1 MKNLIRPLKWS
12 CAALLAAAL
21 PAVAQTTQTWNGSV
35 DANWSTSGNWFTATP
50 VAGDSLIFDGSVQ
63 TSPNNDLT
71 AGTLIGGI
79 NFAPGASTFTLGGNQ
94 ILLQGTVQNDAT
106 NQLQTIDIPLVLTN
120 VVTFNTVSNDVN
132 FISGNDILVLGAV
145 TGNGSLTKN
154 GNGTLT
160 LASASHSGG
169 TTVNAGRLVV
179 SNNIGTVTL
188 SGGAY
193 IMNFR
198 SYFISPTISL
208 TADSSIGIDLLDNTE
223 PVGVDIY
230 STIGTAGYK
239 LTKVGLGLIRM
250 NGSIN
255 ASSIDVAEGTL
266 ASLGGGLGGS
276 VSVEPAH
283 KLGTAPITVENGAML
298 RIDDGGVVGNAITL
312 MGGTGTT
319 SGGSANT
326 GILRSSSRNNGGS
339 TTNFNYFT
347 NTITVMADSTVGS
360 YYNKMFISG
369 NITGPGGFTKI
380 GAQPLNISGTNDFG
394 GALLVNVGT
403 LQIGSSK
410 ALPSGATNSY
420 VQVSGTATLDLNGT
434 NASCNGFIDDGAG
447 TANLDNTAA
456 TPAIFTFGNNNTS
469 ASFFGA
475 VKNTG
480 GGALSLVYA
489 GAGTASFLGVN
500 TYSGSNVVTTS
511 GGTLDINIPTGTTTG
526 GAVAV
531 ADGATLSLH
540 YRVSG
545 SSLKASGA
553 TFGSSGATTLNVDL
567 NNYGNPPA
575 SVINATNGSG
585 VLSANG
591 TITVN
596 FNNMANIVVGQFPI
610 IKYTTRTGGGNFVLG
625 SLPGGIVAQ
634 IVTNT
639 PNKSI
644 DLQVT
649 SSPITTWKGKLT
661 NNLWDTTTT
670 NWTYSGSPVLY
681 TDGSAVLFDN
691 TALTNIV
698 NLTTA
703 LSPSSTL
710 VNSSSNYI
718 FSGAGSLAS
727 GDLTKNGTGTLIL
740 DTANTYNN
748 TVISAGTVQ
757 VGLNDTVG
765 SLGTGTINDGGTLIF
780 NRSDNLTISSAI
792 SGAGSVVQNNTNILT
807 LSSPNSYNG
816 GTIVGQGVLKITD
829 NNALGVSSSSTLV
842 TVSNGATLDIGGR
855 LLSNGIPQYVAISG
869 NGVAANKGA
878 LATTSGMG
886 CSIGCGIVGV
896 RYLRLLGD
904 ASIGDSTGDF
914 QIGTDVNASGPA
926 YGSIDGQG
934 FALTKVGN
942 NNLILEATNASA
954 LSMFTIA
961 GGTVTYANGGNN
973 VFGSSCPIVVS
984 NNAVLDTWDQKSQVG
999 ITFANP
1005 VTIASTGGQL
1015 NNTRGSYGGNQ
1026 SDVYNGAITLNGQLS
1041 VRCSYV
1047 SGANGA
1053 KTTFNGP
1060 ISGPGSILV
1069 SSGARTVTIN
1079 SVCTYT
1085 GATTVSNTGVLFLS
1099 ASQQNGG
1106 AYTAHDTAT
1115 MDLPNQ
1121 TGGLTV
1127 PMSALT
1133 LGTTAGTTLGLSR
1146 VTSLSTTVPFITATN
1161 LTLNGASSVTL
1172 APGLYAT
1179 PGQYPLIKY
1188 TGSISGGGSLT
1199 VGGAGVRGAASISN
1213 NVANNSIDLV
1223 IPGANPV
1230 FWTGSVNTSWDIAT
1244 TANFKYLGAGTT
1256 YQQSGALG
1264 DAVTFDDSTTKTN
1277 VFLTTPLSPTTV
1289 LVNTT
1294 NTYTFSGT
1302 NLTGASS
1309 LVKNGTGMLILS
1321 NLNNNFNAGTFV
1333 GGGTLRMGFS
1343 FSPTVSF
1350 FNSYA
1355 GPVTVAA
1362 GGTLDMGS
1370 NNPTAMTINASG
1382 AGVAGAGAIQANY
1395 PNNAAA
1401 FGPSIINQIG
1411 NLTVGGTNRWD
1422 LRNGSKTWNV
1432 NSNGATLTKVGPNYI
1447 ALVAAT
1453 ISTNLGDITI
1463 LNGTLDFSTTTTG
1476 VGNTNATIY
1485 VGNGGNLG
1493 FFQFANPVYKA
1504 IICSNNA
1511 GILVDGGNTVG
1522 QNVISGPFTLQGGTT
1537 TIKGNFFN
1545 GIYFSNSISG
1555 PGSLQLQFQ
1564 SYVYLAA
1571 SNTFTGTLNVPNCGA
1586 SNGGRGTRLSF
1597 IGNGSAMTCSQIYL
1611 QGIVSGQPFPGWIS
1625 MDTPSAV
1632 LTLGTNQQLR
1642 GDNGA
1647 YVRGSVVASAGS
1659 SLAVGQAG
1667 STNYQYMIVGTN
1679 LTLQGGSTNYM
1690 AIYKTATLTTNSQI
1704 YVTNA
1709 LALGGTLV
1717 IGTNGAVTPLIAG
1730 DSFKLYFAGSI
1741 SGAFTNVG
1749 PAPGPGLVWDTSAL
1763 ASSGTISVKA
1773 VSVSPTTTTIGY
1785 GNNVTLTASTT
1796 LTSPTYQWYDINTNV
1811 IVNATNAA
1819 LNLVKPIVA
1828 GSGNY
1833 TCAISKGGA
1842 TSTVV
1847 SSLTVTQAALS
1858 ITATNISKNF
1868 GTTYTFNGTE
1878 FVNGALASGDSV
1890 TSVSLTSA
1898 GAPSGAAVGT
1908 YSIVPSAAVGAGI
1921 ANYNITYV
1929 NGTMTVVQT
1938 VNLTPTNVVTA
1949 VSGGTLTLS
1958 WPADHIGWFL
1968 QSNSVSLANTNFW
1981 FNVPGSDTTNLIN
1994 IILNPAQPNVFYR
2007 MKY

>member
-1 MKNLIRPLKWS
+1 MNKLIRPLKLS
-12 CAALLAAAL
+12 CVAMFAAAL
-21 PAVAQTTQTWNGSV
+21 PAMAQITNTWNGGGA
-35 DANWSTSGNWFTATP
+35 DDNWSTAGNWSPGAP
-50 VAGDSLIFDGSVQ
+50 NAGDSLIFDGS
-63 TSPNNDLT
+63 TRPTPNNDFSV
-71 AGTLIGGI
+71 GTGFGGI
-79 NFAPGASTFTLGGNQ
+79 QFAPLASAFTLGGNG
-94 ILLQGTVQNDAT
+94 ITFAGLVENDST
-106 NQLQTIDIPLVLTN
+106 NVLQTISLPLVLTN
-120 VVTFNTVSNDVN
+120 ATTFNAVSNLDTTTDDLQV
-132 FISGNDILVLGAV
+132 IGGVSG
-145 TGNGSLTKN
+145 TGSFNKIG
-154 GNGTLT
+154 GGTMFLS
-160 LASASHSGG
+160 SASHSGG
-169 TTVNAGRLVV
+169 TTVSEGLLVI
-179 SNNIGTVTL
+179 SNNIGNITMA
-188 SGGAY
+188 GGALKL
-193 IMNFR
+193 NFR
-198 SYFISPTISL
+198 TFFINPTYTF
-208 TADSSIGIDLLDNTE
+208 TADSSVGIDLLDNTE
-223 PVGVDIY
+223 PRGVDHY
-230 STIGTAGYK
+230 GNIGSAGYK
-239 LTKVGLGLIRM
+239 VTKTGLGILRM
-250 NGSIN
+250 VGNMPAGSIN
-255 ASSIDVAEGTL
+255 VAEGTL
-266 ASLGGGLGGS
+266 ASLGGS
-276 VSVEPAH
+276 SMANTH
-283 KLGTAPITVENGAML
+283 WGTGDITVENGATL
-298 RIDDGGVVGNAITL
+298 RADDGGICPNNL
-312 MGGTGTT
+312 FLNGGDGTSAGSYT
-319 SGGSANT
+319 HQGVLVSG
-326 GILRSSSRNNGGS
+326 SRNNAANP
-339 TTNFNYFT
+339 TNNIFT
-347 NTITVMADSTVGS
+347 GTITLNSDSTVGS
-360 YYNKMFISG
+360 QFG
-369 NITGPGGFTKI
+369 NMIVSSKITGPGGLTKI
-380 GAQPLNISGTNDFG
+380 GGQPLILSGTNDFG
-394 GALLVNVGT
+394 GALIVNVGT
-403 LQIGSSK
+403 LKVGSPG
-410 ALPSGATNSY
+410 ALPSGATNGY
-420 VQVSGTATLDLNGT
+420 VQLANNTTLDLNGS

-447 TANLDNTAA
+447 LANLDNTAA

-475 VKNTG
+475 VKNSG

-489 GAGTASFLGVN
+489 GNGTASFLGVN
-500 TYSGSNVVTTS
+500 TYSGSNVVSTS

-526 GAVAV
+526 GAVSV

-540 YRVSG
+540 YRVAG

-553 TFGSSGATTLNVDL
+553 TFGSSGATTLTVDL
-567 NNYGNPPA
+567 NNYGNPTPP
-575 SVINATNGSG
+575 VINATNGSG

-596 FNNMANIVVGQFPI
+596 FNNMANVVVGQFPI

-670 NWTYSGSPVLY
+670 NWTYSGTPVLY

-698 NLTTA
+698 NLTTT

-710 VNSSSNYI
+710 INSSSNYT
-718 FSGAGSLAS
+718 FSGTGSLAS
-727 GDLTKNGTGTLIL
+727 GDLTKNGTGTLVL

-765 SLGTGTINDGGTLIF
+765 SLGTGTINDGGTLVF
-780 NRSDNLTISSAI
+780 NRSDNLTVSSAI

-807 LSSPNSYNG
+807 LSTPNSYNG
-816 GTIVGQGVLKITD
+816 GTVVAQGVLKITD
-829 NNALGVSSSSTLV
+829 NNALGVSSSSALV

-886 CSIGCGIVGV
+886 CTIGCGIVGV

-914 QIGTDVNASGPA
+914 QIGTDVNVSGPA

-942 NNLILEATNASA
+942 NNVILEATNASA
-954 LSMFTIA
+954 LSAFIIA
-961 GGTVTYANGGNN
+961 GGSVIYGNGGNN
-973 VFGSSCPIVVS
+973 VFGSSCPIVIS
-984 NNAVLDTWDQKSQVG
+984 NNAILDTWDQKSQTG

-1005 VTIASTGGQL
+1005 ITIGASGGQL

-1026 SDVYNGAITLNGQLS
+1026 SDVYNGSLTLNGQLS

-1099 ASQQNGG
+1099 AVQQNGG
-1106 AYTAHDTAT
+1106 AYASHDTAT

-1161 LTLNGASSVTL
+1161 LTLNGTTTVTL
-1172 APGLYAT
+1172 APGLYTT

-1188 TGSISGGGSLT
+1188 TGSISGGGSLA
-1199 VGGAGVRGAASISN
+1199 VGGTGVRGAASISN

-1230 FWTGSVNTSWDIAT
+1230 FWVGNVNTNWDIAT

-1256 YQQSGALG
+1256 YQQSGTLG

-1321 NLNNNFNAGTFV
+1321 NLNNNFTAGTFV

-1343 FSPTVSF
+1343 SSPTVSF

-1362 GGTLDMGS
+1362 GATLDMGS

-1422 LRNGSKTWNV
+1422 LRNGSKQWNV

-1447 ALVAAT
+1447 ALVAAN

-1463 LNGTLDFSTTTTG
+1463 LNGTLDFSTTTSG

-1493 FFQFANPVYKA
+1493 FNQFANPVFKS

-1511 GILVDGGNTVG
+1511 GIVVDGGNTVG
-1522 QNVISGPFTLQGGTT
+1522 QNVISGPFLLQGGTT

-1545 GIYFSNSISG
+1545 GLYVSNAISG

-1564 SYVYLAA
+1564 SYLYLAA
-1571 SNTFTGTLNVPNCGA
+1571 SNTFTGTLNVPNCNA

-1611 QGIVSGQPFPGWIS
+1611 QGIVSGQAYAGWIS
-1625 MDTPSAV
+1625 MDTPTAV
-1632 LTLGTNQQLR
+1632 LTIATNQQLR

-1647 YVRGSVVASAGS
+1647 YVRGSVVASSGS

-1667 STNYQYMIVGTN
+1667 NTNYQYMVVGTN
-1679 LTLQGGSTNYM
+1679 MTFLGGSTNYM
-1690 AIYKTATLTTNSQI
+1690 AIYKTATLTTNSQL

-1709 LALGGTLV
+1709 LTLGGTLV
-1717 IGTNGAVTPLIAG
+1717 IATNGAVMPLVAG
-1730 DSFKLYFAGSI
+1730 DSFKLYFAGST

-1773 VSVSPTTTTIGY
+1773 VSVSPTTTSIAY
-1785 GNNVTLTASTT
+1785 GNNATFTASTT
-1796 LTSPTYQWYDINTNV
+1796 LTSPTYQWYDNNTNV
-1811 IVNATNAA
+1811 IPGATSAA
-1819 LNLVKPIVA
+1819 LTLTKPAVA
-1828 GSGNY
+1828 GTGNY

-1842 TSTVV
+1842 ISTVV
-1847 SSLTVTQAALS
+1847 AALTVTPVALS

-1878 FVNGALASGDSV
+1878 FVSSGLVTGDSI

-1898 GAPSGAAVGT
+1898 GAPSGAAVAT
-1908 YSIVPSAAVGAGI
+1908 YPIVPSAAVGTGL
-1921 ANYNITYV
+1921 ANYNISYN

-1949 VSGGTLTLS
+1949 ISGNTLTLQ

-1968 QSNSVSLANTNFW
+1968 QSNSVSLVNTSAW
-1981 FNVPGSDTTNLIN
+1981 FNVTGSDTTNKVN
-1994 IILNPAQPNVFYR
+1994 ITLDPNKPNVFYR